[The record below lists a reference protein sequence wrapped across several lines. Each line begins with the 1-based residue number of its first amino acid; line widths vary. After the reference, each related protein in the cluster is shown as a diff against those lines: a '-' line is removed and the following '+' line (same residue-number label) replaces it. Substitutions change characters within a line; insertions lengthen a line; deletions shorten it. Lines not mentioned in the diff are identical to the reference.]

1 MIVRV
6 NQPNCIACG
15 ICIKSCPEPGAITR
29 NSGDDNGDTVNG
41 KRRVSIN
48 TAICKTCL
56 LCVSA
61 CPKKAIVAE
70 D

>member
-1 MIVRV
+1 MVV
-6 NQPNCIACG
+6 TVTQSNCVACG

-29 NSGDDNGDTVNG
+29 DAAGSDG
-41 KRRVSIN
+41 KRRVSVN
-48 TAICKTCL
+48 PALCKTCL

-61 CPKKAIVAE
+61 CPKNAIVTE

>member
-1 MIVRV
+1 MVVTV
-6 NQPNCIACG
+6 NQSDCVACG

-29 NSGDDNGDTVNG
+29 NAAGSDG

-48 TAICKTCL
+48 PALCKTCL

-61 CPKKAIVAE
+61 CPKKTIIVKE
-70 D
+70 

>member
-6 NQPNCIACG
+6 NQSNCIGCG
-15 ICIKSCPEPGAITR
+15 ICITSCPEPGAITR
-29 NSGDDNGDTVNG
+29 NSGDDGGING

-48 TAICKTCL
+48 PALCKMCL

-61 CPKKAIVAE
+61 CPKKAIAAE

>member
-1 MIVRV
+1 MTVTV
-6 NQPNCIACG
+6 NQPTCVACG
-15 ICIKSCPEPGAITR
+15 ICVKSCPEPGAITR
-29 NSGDDNGDTVNG
+29 NRGDDGGNNG
-41 KRRVSIN
+41 KQRVSIN
-48 TAICKTCL
+48 PALCKMCL

>member
-1 MIVRV
+1 MTVKV
-6 NQPNCIACG
+6 NQSTCIACG

-29 NSGDDNGDTVNG
+29 NSGNDDGDG

-48 TAICKTCL
+48 PALCKMCL
-56 LCVSA
+56 LCASV
-61 CPKKAIVAE
+61 CPKKAIDSE